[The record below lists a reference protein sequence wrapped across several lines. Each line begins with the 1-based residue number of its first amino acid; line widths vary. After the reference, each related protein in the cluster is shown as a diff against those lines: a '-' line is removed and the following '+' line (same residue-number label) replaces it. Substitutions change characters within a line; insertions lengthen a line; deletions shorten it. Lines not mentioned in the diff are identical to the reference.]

1 MIGQMKDRI
10 RVVHVN
16 KIDNGRGGFRRNEV
30 EIGTFWG
37 AIEET
42 SGRNLVEYRQ
52 AEMRT
57 NTRIRVRKDSRI
69 TRQCE
74 LYSRG
79 QKYEIEEIIDEGA
92 YLNILAVGEH
102 IGE

>member
-1 MIGQMKDRI
+1 MIGSMKDRI
-10 RVVHVN
+10 RVVHIN
-16 KIDNGRGGFRRNEV
+16 KVSNGRGGFKRSEV

-37 AIEET
+37 AIEEA
-42 SGRNLVEYRQ
+42 SGRNIVEYRQ
-52 AEMRT
+52 AEMKT
-57 NTRIRVRKDSRI
+57 NTRITVRKDTRI

-79 QKYEIEEIIDEGA
+79 MKYEIEEILDEGD
-92 YLNILAVGEH
+92 YLNILAVGER

>member
-1 MIGQMKDRI
+1 MIGSMKDRI

-16 KIDNGRGGFRRNEV
+16 KIDNGRGGFRRSEI

-37 AIEET
+37 SIEEQ
-42 SGRNLVEYRQ
+42 SARNIIEYRQ

-57 NTRIRVRKDSRI
+57 NCRIRVRKDSRI

-74 LYSRG
+74 LYAKG
-79 QKYEIEEIIDEGA
+79 LKYEIEEILDEGA
-92 YLNILAVGEH
+92 FLNILAVGER